1 MKYDSPLGDARERA
15 WFRRTLGENAKL
27 AGTRCGPS
35 EKEKPMARIRDIYDI
50 IDAVAPFSTALDFDN
65 SGLLVGDGNTQVT
78 RVLLALDIT
87 PVVVAEAAAMNA
99 NLILSHHPVI
109 FHPLKSLGPQDVP
122 YQLASKGIAA
132 LCCHTNLDLS
142 PVCGVNVAL
151 GSKLGLRNLRRED
164 VFGEDC
170 VLFSGDLEEP
180 LDPDAF
186 AALVK
191 ERLAAPSVKFV
202 PGDRPVK
209 KVIFCSGAGGEY
221 VHQAACRGA
230 DAYLTGEMKHHE
242 ELEAAYSRMT
252 CVAAGHYH
260 TEKVFA
266 EFLASYLRKRI
277 PDTAFLLSQAEAAP
291 MRSL

>member
-1 MKYDSPLGDARERA
+1 
-15 WFRRTLGENAKL
+15 
-27 AGTRCGPS
+27 
-35 EKEKPMARIRDIYDI
+35 MARIRDIYDI

-65 SGLLVGDGNTQVT
+65 AGLLVGDGNTIVT
-78 RVLLALDIT
+78 RALLALDIT
-87 PVVVAEAAAMNA
+87 PAVVAEAASMNA

-109 FHPLKSLGPQDVP
+109 FHPLNSLGPQDVP
-122 YQLASKGIAA
+122 YQLASRGIAA

-151 GSKLGLRNLRRED
+151 GSKLGLRNVRRED

-180 LDPDAF
+180 LEPQAF

-191 ERLAAPSVKFV
+191 EKLSAPAAKFC
-202 PGDRPVK
+202 PGQG
-209 KVIFCSGAGGEY
+209 KVQRVFFCSGAGGEY

-242 ELEAAYSRMT
+242 ELEAAQSRLT

-260 TEKVFA
+260 TEKVFG
-266 EFLASYLRKRI
+266 EFLASYLRKRV

-291 MRSL
+291 MGAL

>member
-1 MKYDSPLGDARERA
+1 
-15 WFRRTLGENAKL
+15 
-27 AGTRCGPS
+27 
-35 EKEKPMARIRDIYDI
+35 MARIRDIYDI

-65 SGLLVGDGNTQVT
+65 AGLLVGDGNTIVT
-78 RVLLALDIT
+78 RALLALDIT
-87 PVVVAEAAAMNA
+87 PAVVAEAASMNA

-109 FHPLKSLGPQDVP
+109 FHPLKFLGPQDVP
-122 YQLASKGIAA
+122 YQLASRGIAA

-151 GSKLGLRNLRRED
+151 GSKLRNVRRED
-164 VFGEDC
+164 VFGEDS

-180 LDPDAF
+180 LEPQAF

-191 ERLAAPSVKFV
+191 EKLSAPAVKFC
-202 PGDRPVK
+202 PGQG
-209 KVIFCSGAGGEY
+209 KVQRVFFCSGAGGEY

-242 ELEAAYSRMT
+242 ELEAAQSRLT

-260 TEKVFA
+260 TEKVFG
-266 EFLASYLRKRI
+266 EFLASYLRKRV

-291 MRSL
+291 MGAL

>member
-1 MKYDSPLGDARERA
+1 
-15 WFRRTLGENAKL
+15 
-27 AGTRCGPS
+27 
-35 EKEKPMARIRDIYDI
+35 MARIRDIYDI

-65 SGLLVGDGNTQVT
+65 AGLLVGDGNTIVT
-78 RVLLALDIT
+78 RALLALDIT
-87 PVVVAEAAAMNA
+87 PAVVAEAASMNA

-109 FHPLKSLGPQDVP
+109 FHPLTSLGPQDVP
-122 YQLASKGIAA
+122 YQLASRGIAA

-151 GSKLGLRNLRRED
+151 GSKLGLRNVRRED

-180 LDPDAF
+180 LEPQTF

-191 ERLAAPSVKFV
+191 EKLSAPAVKFC
-202 PGDRPVK
+202 PGQG
-209 KVIFCSGAGGEY
+209 KVQRVVFCSGAGGEY

-242 ELEAAYSRMT
+242 ELEAAQSRLT

-260 TEKVFA
+260 TEKVFG
-266 EFLASYLRKRI
+266 EFLASYLRKRV

-291 MRSL
+291 MGAL

>member
-1 MKYDSPLGDARERA
+1 
-15 WFRRTLGENAKL
+15 
-27 AGTRCGPS
+27 
-35 EKEKPMARIRDIYDI
+35 MARIRDIYDI

-65 SGLLVGDGNTQVT
+65 AGLLVGDGNTIVT
-78 RVLLALDIT
+78 RALLALDIT
-87 PVVVAEAAAMNA
+87 PAVVAEAASMNA

-122 YQLASKGIAA
+122 YQLASRGIAA

-151 GSKLGLRNLRRED
+151 GSKLGLRNVRRED
-164 VFGEDC
+164 VFGADC

-180 LDPDAF
+180 LEPQTF

-191 ERLAAPSVKFV
+191 EKLSAPAVKFC
-202 PGDRPVK
+202 PGQG
-209 KVIFCSGAGGEY
+209 KVQRVFFCSGSGGGY

-242 ELEAAYSRMT
+242 ELEAAQSRLT

-260 TEKVFA
+260 TEKVFG
-266 EFLASYLRKRI
+266 EFLASYLRKRV

-291 MRSL
+291 MGSL

>member
-1 MKYDSPLGDARERA
+1 
-15 WFRRTLGENAKL
+15 
-27 AGTRCGPS
+27 
-35 EKEKPMARIRDIYDI
+35 MARIRDIYDI

-65 SGLLVGDGNTQVT
+65 AGLLVGDGNTIVT
-78 RVLLALDIT
+78 RALLALDIT
-87 PVVVAEAAAMNA
+87 PAVVAEAASMNA

-122 YQLASKGIAA
+122 YQLASRGIAA
-132 LCCHTNLDLS
+132 SEALIQFFS
-142 PVCGVNVAL
+142 EVNVAL
-151 GSKLGLRNLRRED
+151 GSKLGLRNVRRED

-180 LDPDAF
+180 LEPQAF

-191 ERLAAPSVKFV
+191 EKLSAPAVKFC
-202 PGDRPVK
+202 PGQG
-209 KVIFCSGAGGEY
+209 KVQRVFFCSGAGGGY

-230 DAYLTGEMKHHE
+230 DAYRTGEMKHHE
-242 ELEAAYSRMT
+242 EREAAQSRLT

-260 TEKVFA
+260 TEKVFG
-266 EFLASYLRKRI
+266 EFLASYLRKRV

-291 MRSL
+291 MGAL